1 VNQPDWN
8 DSGHSGTASC
18 VVRLAQQGDC
28 GEIAELAG
36 QLGYQCTSQEVSER
50 LSEMQDRKQYAV
62 LVAEF
67 PKGQIA
73 GWIGVY
79 LFRSVETGSWA
90 EVNGL
95 IVHDRVRCRG
105 IGKALLDAA
114 EMWARSVGCRA
125 ISVRS
130 NIKRDRAHR
139 FYEGNGYAHIKTQ
152 KEFHKGL

>member
-1 VNQPDWN
+1 MNQPFQSQ
-8 DSGHSGTASC
+8 SGPSSNVIRPA
-18 VVRLAQQGDC
+18 RQGDC
-28 GEIAELAG
+28 SEIADLAG
-36 QLGYQCTSQEVSER
+36 QLGYQCAPEEVAER
-50 LSEMQDRKQYAV
+50 LRDMQDLNQYV
-62 LVAEF
+62 VFVVELPE
-67 PKGQIA
+67 GQIA

-95 IVHDRVRCRG
+95 VVDQRMRSRG
-105 IGKALLDAA
+105 IGKLLLNAA
-114 EMWARSVGCRA
+114 EMWARSVGCQT

-130 NIKRDRAHR
+130 NITRDRAHR